1 VTGGM
6 ETLIAPYGGRLIN
19 LIVDEA
25 RAAALREEARDLPDL
40 DLSREALCDLE
51 LLLNGGYSPLEG
63 YCSRADYLSILRA
76 GRLTDGTWWPWPVVL
91 RLDAKRAQALVPGG
105 RYALRDPEGFM
116 PAVLTVSEVW
126 PADEAL
132 EAAVLGQTLG
142 GVCVGGRVEGVAFP
156 PRHDFLDLR
165 LAPVQLRALFKRRG
179 YKRVIAYQTAQPVQR
194 VHEAFA
200 VEASLAREA
209 NLLVHGVAGVLPP
222 NEAEYF
228 ARVRAWQAAVK
239 HLPPASSLL
248 SVLPLAQ
255 LPTGPRGVML
265 RAILARNFGAA
276 HLIVGGED
284 TGDTPLRRGADIVA
298 EVEEKLAPALDAVE
312 VELVPFPRML
322 YVEEKDQFM
331 GEEEVPPGAR
341 AFAYSAGEFHRRLD
355 WGLAIP
361 AWLAWPDVAAALQ
374 RAHPPRHQQG
384 FCVFFTGLSG
394 AGKSTLAKALQI
406 KLLEITGRQV
416 TLLDGDI
423 VRKHLSSELGF
434 SREHREINVRRIGFV
449 ASEIVKHRGIAIS
462 APIAPYRES
471 RRAVRELIRQ
481 YGGFFEVYV
490 STPIEVCEA
499 RDRKGLYAK
508 ARAGL
513 IQAFTGVSDPY
524 EVPAHPELSLDT
536 SQLTVDEAVQRILLT
551 LEREGYLR

>member
-1 VTGGM
+1 VRAPSPIPPGNSTAASTGG
-6 ETLIAPYGGRLIN
+6 
-19 LIVDEA
+19 
-25 RAAALREEARDLPDL
+25 
-40 DLSREALCDLE
+40 
-51 LLLNGGYSPLEG
+51 SP
-63 YCSRADYLSILRA
+63 S
-76 GRLTDGTWWPWPVVL
+76 
-91 RLDAKRAQALVPGG
+91 
-105 RYALRDPEGFM
+105 
-116 PAVLTVSEVW
+116 
-126 PADEAL
+126 
-132 EAAVLGQTLG
+132 
-142 GVCVGGRVEGVAFP
+142 
-156 PRHDFLDLR
+156 
-165 LAPVQLRALFKRRG
+165 
-179 YKRVIAYQTAQPVQR
+179 
-194 VHEAFA
+194 
-200 VEASLAREA
+200 
-209 NLLVHGVAGVLPP
+209 
-222 NEAEYF
+222 
-228 ARVRAWQAAVK
+228 
-239 HLPPASSLL
+239 
-248 SVLPLAQ
+248 
-255 LPTGPRGVML
+255 
-265 RAILARNFGAA
+265 
-276 HLIVGGED
+276 
-284 TGDTPLRRGADIVA
+284 
-298 EVEEKLAPALDAVE
+298 
-312 VELVPFPRML
+312 
-322 YVEEKDQFM
+322 
-331 GEEEVPPGAR
+331 PPGWPGPTWR
-341 AFAYSAGEFHRRLD
+341 RPCSA
-355 WGLAIP
+355 P
-361 AWLAWPDVAAALQ
+361 T
-374 RAHPPRHQQG
+374 PPRHQQG

-524 EVPAHPELSLDT
+524 DVPAHPELSLDT